1 MGSGCGQ
8 SLQEELWEH
17 LVTPSH
23 SQRAT
28 VPGSQEAVI
37 LCDWCWKASSQFV
50 TEGLRTCV
58 SVDEGVC
65 VCNVGES
72 EDEGV
77 YICSVRRK

>member
-1 MGSGCGQ
+1 MARASRRSCGNTW
-8 SLQEELWEH
+8 SH
-17 LVTPSH
+17 L
-23 SQRAT
+23 AT
-28 VPGSQEAVI
+28 AREPRLPGSREAVV

-65 VCNVGES
+65 VCNVGGS

-77 YICSVRRK
+77 CICSVRWK